1 MKKVNLLIGIV
12 FVVCATAGTGFASLN
27 QFSGTWK
34 NVDSKTRGITTLEI
48 KVSGTMVKIHAWG
61 SCTPRD
67 CDWGTVNALAYAPN
81 VSSDLPKTAKA
92 LTAQFTTNFNKT
104 LLIVKPLKGKML
116 RVESFTHFTKG
127 NRTDYSNVYTFKSG
141 ALPAPP
147 SVKEDCVDFN
157 PRTTRLAKI
166 SNHWKIVDGDHWMFD
181 FGNNKAEA
189 EKTLNIIKHYGMT
202 KSCFVGRPKASFQYM
217 RVNNKAPLGAFSGE
231 DCISFNPNTIAVKKV
246 NGRWKIVDGNHYMF
260 DFGNKESEA
269 KQAFAI
275 IKKYGFT
282 KSCFVGRPNPSF
294 EYLRK

>member
-1 MKKVNLLIGIV
+1 MKKINFLIIGIV
-12 FVVCATAGTGFASLN
+12 FVMCAMVGTSFASLN

-34 NVDSKTRGITTLEI
+34 NIDSNTRGITTVKI
-48 KVSGTMVKIHAWG
+48 NVSGTAVMIHAWG

-67 CDWGTVNALAYAPN
+67 CDWGTVKALAYAPN
-81 VSSDLPKTAKA
+81 VSSDLSSTAKA
-92 LTAQFTTNFNKT
+92 LTAEFKTNFNRT
-104 LLIVKPLKGKML
+104 LLVVKPLRAKML
-116 RVESFTHFTKG
+116 QIDTFTHFTG
-127 NRTDYSNVYTFKSG
+127 DNRTDYSNVYKFRQVAS
-141 ALPAPP
+141 L
-147 SVKEDCVDFN
+147 SVREDCVGFN
-157 PRTTRLAKI
+157 PRTTRLTKI
-166 SNHWKIVDGDHWMFD
+166 SNHWKIVDGNHWMFD

-202 KSCFVGRPKASFQYM
+202 KSCFVGRPQASFKYM
-217 RVNNKAPLGAFSGE
+217 RVNDKAPSGSFSGE

-260 DFGNKESEA
+260 DFGNKEAEA